1 MQIVAF
7 GASNSKNSINKKLAT
22 YATTFFEDAEVKIID
37 LNDYE
42 MPIFSVDRETANGHP
57 TEAVKFIELLDESD
71 LIIIS
76 FAEHNGSY
84 STAFKNIFDWASR
97 VKGKTFQDKNLLL
110 MATSPGP
117 RGGMSVL
124 ETAKNR
130 FPFHGGKIVGIFSL
144 PEFGK
149 NFSDESGIINEEL
162 LTSFK
167 NMISNLKLEITK
179 TI

>member
-57 TEAVKFIELLDESD
+57 AEAVKFIELLDESD

-117 RGGMSVL
+117 RGGKSVL
-124 ETAKNR
+124 ETAINR
-130 FPFHGGKIVGIFSL
+130 LPFHGGIIVGTFSL
-144 PEFGK
+144 PEFNK
-149 NFSDESGIINEEL
+149 NFSVEDGITNPEMKEAFLKVIEEV
-162 LTSFK
+162 K
-167 NMISNLKLEITK
+167 SNLMNK
-179 TI
+179 

>member
-22 YATTFFEDAEVKIID
+22 YTTTFFEDAEVKIID
-37 LNDYE
+37 LNDFE

-57 TEAVKFIELLDESD
+57 AEAIQFIELLDKSD

-130 FPFHGGKIVGIFSL
+130 LPFHGGKVVGTFSL

-149 NFSDESGIINEEL
+149 NFSDELGIINEEL
-162 LTSFK
+162 LTSFE
-167 NMISNLKLEITK
+167 NMISNAKLEITK